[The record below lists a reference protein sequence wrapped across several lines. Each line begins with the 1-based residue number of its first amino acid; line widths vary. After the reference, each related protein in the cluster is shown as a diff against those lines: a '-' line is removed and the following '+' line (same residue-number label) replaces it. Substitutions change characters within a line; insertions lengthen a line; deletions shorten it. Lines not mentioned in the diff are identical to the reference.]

1 MCSSDLYATSG
12 SYVGS
17 LFIGGVFKSTDGGES
32 WRAVTDLA
40 ASPHALIGPLAID
53 PQTPATLYVGTRADG
68 VFRSTDGG
76 ESWSAISAGLP
87 NLPVTALAID
97 PQTPTILYAGT
108 ERGGVFKSTDG
119 GESWSAFTTGLTN
132 LLVNSVVVDPQRPTT
147 LYAGTQ
153 GGVFVIFTPA
163 DASERLIEAIRR
175 SLPPEEQTSLIG
187 PLRQVATLLT
197 DANPANDRGACGR
210 LDAFI
215 DQVNAKEQSGEV
227 TAAQATQ
234 LRQDAG
240 DITAALG
247 CP

>member
-1 MCSSDLYATSG
+1 MRGGIGFTSGLAIDPQTPTTRYATSG

-68 VFRSTDGG
+68 VFKSTDGG
-76 ESWSAISAGLP
+76 ECWSAVTAGLP

-119 GESWSAFTTGLTN
+119 EL
-132 LLVNSVVVDPQRPTT
+132 
-147 LYAGTQ
+147 
-153 GGVFVIFTPA
+153 
-163 DASERLIEAIRR
+163 ERLQHGPDKPPRQFRRRR
-175 SLPPEEQTSLIG
+175 SAASHHR
-187 PLRQVATLLT
+187 LRGHPGRRRVRHLHAGRRQRA
-197 DANPANDRGACGR
+197 PDRGHQAFAPSRGANEPHRPLAPGR
-210 LDAFI
+210 
-215 DQVNAKEQSGEV
+215 NAPDRREPGQ
-227 TAAQATQ
+227 
-234 LRQDAG
+234 
-240 DITAALG
+240 
-247 CP
+247 